1 MNVVLFLGTKIGYT
15 GLKTLIDLGANIKQV
30 FVDKEHVHEIEKYDQ
45 SIIDLCKKNDI
56 KVYEGANHSDID
68 RATDQENIDYIFCFG
83 FRRLIK
89 ETVLKKAKYAACS
102 THFSLLPK
110 YRGFAPVNWAIINGE
125 DKCGVSLFHMEKEA
139 DCGDIVAQ
147 RQIAIGQNEY
157 VESVMNSCIDTF
169 QSILNEVW
177 PELIK
182 GNVTRIVQDDSIAT
196 YTCARNPEDGEINWN
211 ETMQVIY
218 NLIRGTSKPFP
229 GAFTKYKN
237 DKMTI
242 WKAEPYEVGHYVGR
256 IPGKV
261 IQVIKDEGI
270 VVLTGDG
277 ALLIQEVEMERDTE
291 VKCPDQVIK
300 SVRVTLGS

>member
-1 MNVVLFLGTKIGYT
+1 
-15 GLKTLIDLGANIKQV
+15 
-30 FVDKEHVHEIEKYDQ
+30 
-45 SIIDLCKKNDI
+45 
-56 KVYEGANHSDID
+56 
-68 RATDQENIDYIFCFG
+68 
-83 FRRLIK
+83 
-89 ETVLKKAKYAACS
+89 
-102 THFSLLPK
+102 
-110 YRGFAPVNWAIINGE
+110 
-125 DKCGVSLFHMEKEA
+125 
-139 DCGDIVAQ
+139 
-147 RQIAIGQNEY
+147 
-157 VESVMNSCIDTF
+157 
-169 QSILNEVW
+169 
-177 PELIK
+177 
-182 GNVTRIVQDDSIAT
+182 
-196 YTCARNPEDGEINWN
+196 
-211 ETMQVIY
+211 MQVIY